1 MREDNLLIYNIPI
14 AVHIFPADKSVA
26 VLQLEMKP
34 SISQKIALYLYIFI
48 YIDIEFSFGFVS
60 PQNLTATLQQLQQN
74 AAIIFKIAV
83 NHTYSRSRRSC
94 AYIGTHIAH
103 RGKNALTDNSPSIS

>member
-34 SISQKIALYLYIFI
+34 SISQKIALYLYINI
-48 YIDIEFSFGFVS
+48 
-60 PQNLTATLQQLQQN
+60 
-74 AAIIFKIAV
+74 
-83 NHTYSRSRRSC
+83 
-94 AYIGTHIAH
+94 
-103 RGKNALTDNSPSIS
+103 

>member
-1 MREDNLLIYNIPI
+1 MCEDNLLIYNIPI

-34 SISQKIALYLYIFI
+34 SISQKIALYL